1 MRMIFVA
8 VLGLAFSAPASAQ
21 QLTLTFHEGRVTLDA
36 AAVPV
41 RTILSEWGRLGGTKV
56 VGAER
61 IAGAP
66 LTIHLENVT
75 EAQAL
80 EVVLRNVAGYMA
92 APRTAASAV
101 GASGYDRILVMPT
114 SAAAASAAANTAR
127 PAGGSNAN
135 NLAGTQRGVRGGV
148 PPPQPVEEPVTQ
160 EPADAVNE
168 PAFTFPQQNPFQA
181 IGQPG
186 QTGQTGQPGQPGPFG
201 TPIPQGSQAPVVQF
215 GPGTPGQAVTVN
227 PTQEQM
233 PVMAFPAPA
242 PAGNGP
248 SGGFGVVGSP
258 TPGMIVQPAQPA
270 QPGQPG
276 VRPPG
281 GN

>member
-1 MRMIFVA
+1 MRMILVA

-56 VGAER
+56 VGGDR
-61 IAGAP
+61 ITGAP

-92 APRTAASAV
+92 APRRAESTGASA
-101 GASGYDRILVMPT
+101 YDRILVMPT
-114 SAAAASAAANTAR
+114 STAAAAAASNTGR
-127 PAGGSNAN
+127 PANGNNAN
-135 NLAGTQRGVRGGV
+135 MAGTQRGVRGGG
-148 PPPQPVEEPVTQ
+148 PPPQAEEPVVQ
-160 EPADAVNE
+160 DAADSGVNE
-168 PAFTFPQQNPFQA
+168 PAFSFPQQNPFQA

-186 QTGQTGQPGQPGPFG
+186 QTGQPGPFG
-201 TPIPQGSQAPVVQF
+201 TPIPPGAQSPVVQF
-215 GPGTPGQAVTVN
+215 GPGTGSPAVSVN
-227 PTQEQM
+227 PTQEQQM
-233 PVMAFPAPA
+233 PVLQFPGAA
-242 PAGNGP
+242 PAGNGTT
-248 SGGFGVVGSP
+248 GGFGVIGSP
-258 TPGMIVQPAQPA
+258 TPGVIVQPAAPA
-270 QPGQPG
+270 QPG

>member
-1 MRMIFVA
+1 MRMILVA
-8 VLGLAFSAPASAQ
+8 VLGLAFSAPAFAQ

-61 IAGAP
+61 ITGAP

-92 APRTAASAV
+92 APRNVASAA

-114 SAAAASAAANTAR
+114 SAAAAAAAANTGR
-127 PAGGSNAN
+127 PGAGSNAN
-135 NLAGTQRGVRGGV
+135 ALAGTQRGVRGGGAP
-148 PPPQPVEEPVTQ
+148 PPPQQAEEPAAQ
-160 EPADAVNE
+160 EPNDAVNE

-181 IGQPG
+181 VGQPG
-186 QTGQTGQPGQPGPFG
+186 QPVQPGQPGPFG
-201 TPIPQGSQAPVVQF
+201 TPIPPGSQSPVVQF
-215 GPGTPGQAVTVN
+215 GPGSGGQAVTVN
-227 PTQEQM
+227 PTPEPQQM

-248 SGGFGVVGSP
+248 TGGFGVVGSP

-270 QPGQPG
+270 PPG

>member
-1 MRMIFVA
+1 MRMILVA
-8 VLGLAFSAPASAQ
+8 VVGLAFSAPASAQ
-21 QLTLTFHEGRVTLDA
+21 QLTLVFHDGRVTLDA

-41 RTILSEWGRLGGTKV
+41 RTILSEWGRLGGAKV

-61 IAGAP
+61 ITGAP

-92 APRTAASAV
+92 APRSAASVA
-101 GASGYDRILVMPT
+101 GASVYDRILVMPT
-114 SAAAASAAANTAR
+114 SAAAASAAASTGR
-127 PAGGSNAN
+127 AGTSGGNAAN
-135 NLAGTQRGVRGGV
+135 MAGTQRGVRGGV
-148 PPPQPVEEPVTQ
+148 LPPAQPAEEPVMQ
-160 EPADAVNE
+160 DAADTGVNE

-186 QTGQTGQPGQPGPFG
+186 QPGPFG
-201 TPIPQGSQAPVVQF
+201 TPIPPGSQSPVVQF
-215 GPGTPGQAVTVN
+215 GPGAGGQAVSVN
-227 PTQEQM
+227 PTQEPQV
-233 PVMAFPAPA
+233 PVMQFPGAA

-248 SGGFGVVGSP
+248 TGGFGVIGSP
-258 TPGMIVQPAQPA
+258 TPGMIVQPASPT
-270 QPGQPG
+270 PG

-281 GN
+281 DR

>member
-75 EAQAL
+75 EAQAF

-92 APRTAASAV
+92 APRSAAAAV
-101 GASGYDRILVMPT
+101 GASSYDRILVMPT
-114 SAAAASAAANTAR
+114 SAAAASAAASTAR
-127 PAGGSNAN
+127 PGAGGNNAN

-160 EPADAVNE
+160 DPSDAGVNE

-186 QTGQTGQPGQPGPFG
+186 QTGQPGQPGPFG
-201 TPIPQGSQAPVVQF
+201 TPIPPGSQAPVVQF

-270 QPGQPG
+270 QPA

-281 GN
+281 GH

>member
-1 MRMIFVA
+1 MRMILVA

-21 QLTLTFHEGRVTLDA
+21 QLTLTFREGRVTLDA
-36 AAVPV
+36 AGVPV

-61 IAGAP
+61 ITGAP

-80 EVVLRNVAGYMA
+80 EVVLRNVAGYLA
-92 APRTAASAV
+92 APRRAESV
-101 GASGYDRILVMPT
+101 GASVYDRILVMPT
-114 SAAAASAAANTAR
+114 SAAAASAAASTSR
-127 PAGGSNAN
+127 PGANGNNAN
-135 NLAGTQRGVRGGV
+135 NMAGTQRGVRAGV
-148 PPPQPVEEPVTQ
+148 PAPQQPDEAVMQ
-160 EPADAVNE
+160 DPADAAVNE

-186 QTGQTGQPGQPGPFG
+186 QPGQPGPFG
-201 TPIPQGSQAPVVQF
+201 TPIPPGSQSPVVQF
-215 GPGTPGQAVTVN
+215 GPGAGGQAVSVN
-227 PTQEQM
+227 PQPEQM
-233 PVMAFPAPA
+233 PVMQFPGAAP
-242 PAGNGP
+242 PGSTP
-248 SGGFGVVGSP
+248 TGGFGVVGSP
-258 TPGMIVQPAQPA
+258 TPGMIVQPAAPA
-270 QPGQPG
+270 QPG